1 MRPSPT
7 AAAASSVSDTLTSM
21 SDMLTSVS
29 DTLISSSPT
38 AAAAASGSLGSVFS
52 PSTSG
57 GVGASG
63 EPPADPP
70 AAPAELI
77 SEVV

>member
-1 MRPSPT
+1 MRPSPN
-7 AAAASSVSDTLTSM
+7 AAAAS
-21 SDMLTSVS
+21 SVS

-38 AAAAASGSLGSVFS
+38 ADAAAASGSLGSVFS

-57 GVGASG
+57 GVEASG
-63 EPPADPP
+63 VPPAEPP